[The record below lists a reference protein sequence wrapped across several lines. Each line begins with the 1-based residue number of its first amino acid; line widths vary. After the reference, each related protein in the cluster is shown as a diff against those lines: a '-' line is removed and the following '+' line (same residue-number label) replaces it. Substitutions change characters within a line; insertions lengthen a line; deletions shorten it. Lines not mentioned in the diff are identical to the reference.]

1 MSQLSR
7 WLPFS
12 REPQDYDLAR
22 KAMAWGWYPTYSRER
37 HYLSCAAT
45 QPSLSELW
53 SVVGILLAVE
63 SGPIWA
69 MKRRNLPYLSCEA
82 L

>member
-37 HYLSCAAT
+37 HYLSADG
-45 QPSLSELW
+45 L
-53 SVVGILLAVE
+53 LLAVE

-69 MKRRNLPYLSCEA
+69 VRRRNLPYVSCEA